1 MNKEQFLLY
10 KKLLGRI
17 IHHQLLNEYVLHN
30 FFTFYQ
36 TLLIVK
42 RKQYNKLR
50 KRKYALP
57 SWEFAL
63 CRQLLYVILFLNKT
77 SLSKSFCSL
86 RLGFQRAIYDASKFF
101 LVLVFFGAF
110 EMTALVK

>member
-1 MNKEQFLLY
+1 MNEKQFLLR
-10 KKLLGRI
+10 KKLFGRI

-63 CRQLLYVILFLNKT
+63 CRQLLYVILLLNKT
-77 SLSKSFCSL
+77 CLPKSFL
-86 RLGFQRAIYDASKFF
+86 HSKNCF
-101 LVLVFFGAF
+101 LFNLYNIEILLNF
-110 EMTALVK
+110 EAANLSE